1 MQGPSRLKRT
11 LVAAAVSGVAL
22 LAGVSF
28 GSSAT
33 GSVQAQAAFSVS
45 VACIPNPGQTG
56 QTIIC
61 GATPANPPAATTTYL
76 WFFGDGAGGIAL
88 NPATHQYTAP
98 GPYTVT
104 VQATSGAQV
113 VSGSAIEVIAAALGV
128 AISGPST
135 GVVGTPVTFT
145 AAPATGATLPA
156 DTTFSW
162 DFGDGSGVIPASTNK
177 TVTHVFSTT
186 GTFTVK
192 VTASSA
198 TSGTT
203 GTAQMNIA
211 ISSQAPATSVALTIS
226 GPSQATA
233 GQQVTFSVTPGATV
247 PSDIAYSWT
256 FSDGTAATGASVNHT
271 FSNPGN
277 YTVSVSASSA
287 STAGLSGQA
296 SLGVAVAAAG
306 PSGGLLPAGW
316 NLVAGPTGSVF
327 SQCEGPLY
335 TFQPGDVN
343 YEQQS
348 NVTPVTGGRGYWCF
362 LTAASTLTL
371 NGSSQPSV
379 TITLPASQWVMVGNP
394 STTASLRI
402 TGSADAV
409 DTWDTAGGRYAT
421 GVTTLAPG
429 QGAWAISLNGG
440 TITVGP

>member
-1 MQGPSRLKRT
+1 MQGISKWNRA

-22 LAGVSF
+22 LGGVSF

-61 GATPANPPAATTTYL
+61 GATPANAPAATTTYL

>member
-1 MQGPSRLKRT
+1 
-11 LVAAAVSGVAL
+11 L

-33 GSVQAQAAFSVS
+33 SGIQAQAAFSVS
-45 VACIPNPGQTG
+45 VACTPNPGQTG

-61 GATPANPPAATTTYL
+61 LATPANPPAATTTYL
-76 WFFGDGAGGIAL
+76 WFFGDGAGGIVV
-88 NPATHQYTAP
+88 NPATHQYTSP

>member
-1 MQGPSRLKRT
+1 
-11 LVAAAVSGVAL
+11 L